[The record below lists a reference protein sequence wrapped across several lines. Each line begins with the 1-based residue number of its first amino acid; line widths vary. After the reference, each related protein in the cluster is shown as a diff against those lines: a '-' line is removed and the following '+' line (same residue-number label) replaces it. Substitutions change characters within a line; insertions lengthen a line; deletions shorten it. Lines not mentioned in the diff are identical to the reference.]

1 VVVQGRDDDRPGQG
15 RDHHDRVGQV
25 RVVVGQ
31 GCVMTEAGPLD
42 LAAAVQTVALILDGR
57 PVRVIGMA
65 GRPAYPHEST
75 CAAVTVSVHLDTAQ
89 DVDHVGE
96 LLALGLDPVSS
107 RGLHSR
113 SGDWQ
118 DGVYVSLYGP
128 ARLVA
133 AVAS

>member
-1 VVVQGRDDDRPGQG
+1 
-15 RDHHDRVGQV
+15 
-25 RVVVGQ
+25 
-31 GCVMTEAGPLD
+31 MTGARPLD

-57 PVRVIGMA
+57 PVKVIGMA

-75 CAAVTVSVHLDTAQ
+75 CGAVTVSVHLDTAQ

-96 LLALGLDPVSS
+96 LLALGLDSVSG
-107 RGLHSR
+107 RGLYSR

-118 DGVYVSLYGP
+118 DGVYVSIYGP

-133 AVAS
+133 AVGS